1 MDIEDQ
7 VQVHESNILE
17 IAAIIYALRDR
28 IEKLEEENRRL
39 YEMIKNTKQGVKK
52 NENKFRM

>member
-7 VQVHESNILE
+7 VQIHEINILE

-39 YEMIKNTKQGVKK
+39 YEMILKNTKHD
-52 NENKFRM
+52 